1 MSDYESDDDWKPPS
15 EAEMKVLAAKRER
28 NDKIS
33 KRMGDYLLK
42 GYKMLATNCPQC
54 YTIELQ
60 DKQGQ
65 LYCVAC
71 QEIDCHETSKDDPV
85 LNAEAADKVLAESA
99 FVSQTRSES
108 DQPSTIAELPQ
119 LQRIQEPSRNTVGQ
133 FESATEACG
142 PLREQTPTEAV
153 AAVVTPSLP
162 CIQTAGPTRPSPP
175 PPTTS
180 STLRHQQSAVLPSP
194 VHSFLSAQV
203 SSQFEPARLVL
214 LSKLDWATR
223 RLEEETRPDLAT
235 SLVVLIREIVTT
247 LNTFSS

>member
-99 FVSQTRSES
+99 FVSQTRTES
-108 DQPSTIAELPQ
+108 DQPPTITAVPQ
-119 LQRIQEPSRNTVGQ
+119 LQRIEEPSRNSVGQ
-133 FESATEACG
+133 FESAAEAGG
-142 PLREQTPTEAV
+142 PLREQTPIE
-153 AAVVTPSLP
+153 AAVVTPSFNCL
-162 CIQTAGPTRPSPP
+162 QTAGPTSQPSPP

-180 STLRHQQSAVLPSP
+180 STLRHQQSAALPSP
-194 VHSFLSAQV
+194 VHSILSAQV
-203 SSQFEPARLVL
+203 SSQFEPARLAL